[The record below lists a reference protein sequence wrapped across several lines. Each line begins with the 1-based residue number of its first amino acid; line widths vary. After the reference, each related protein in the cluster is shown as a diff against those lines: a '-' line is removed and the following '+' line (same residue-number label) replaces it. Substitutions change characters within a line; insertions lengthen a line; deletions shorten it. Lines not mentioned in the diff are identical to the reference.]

1 MFALSTRDYEQQ
13 FGKDYRKPGLLARV
27 LAFVLKILPKVGPM
41 RPLAF
46 EPLTPEAERLFVE
59 SVAAARARY
68 RNALQS
74 LRAGRLTLPN
84 TDFDTGRPVAAGQN
98 RLADETYADLLH
110 RLAAR
115 KFAGV
120 SPQLQRD
127 LSEYFV
133 AGSASEQQLSRS
145 KAARLRGDLDALNRR
160 AARSLV
166 NPLRKVIGALARSEL
181 NDAKVGQPVPVK
193 RILLDDGLDVLPVPT
208 RRHDDSAVSRDLPA
222 RDHEIAG
229 RVVLLQE
236 CDVRLHVRIDFRE
249 SRPYRS
255 AR

>member
-1 MFALSTRDYEQQ
+1 IGTYRRAGSTTIPELTRISWREKRDEIEERTPGTTEQAFVFALSTRDYEQQ
-13 FGKDYRKPGLLARV
+13 FGKDYRKPSLLARV

-127 LSEYFV
+127 LSEYFA

-160 AARSLV
+160 AAQITRQSASESHRRAGSL
-166 NPLRKVIGALARSEL
+166 
-181 NDAKVGQPVPVK
+181 
-193 RILLDDGLDVLPVPT
+193 
-208 RRHDDSAVSRDLPA
+208 
-222 RDHEIAG
+222 
-229 RVVLLQE
+229 
-236 CDVRLHVRIDFRE
+236 
-249 SRPYRS
+249 
-255 AR
+255 